1 MYVIDPGLT
10 KGTTYSAHTNIAAL
24 ETMQISRSNVQ
35 QRRGRAGRCRPG
47 KFYKLY
53 SEYEFLHEMRDHEA
67 PEMLRTPVEELCL
80 QARSLRLPGHLPVQ
94 EILQKAIDPPHQLAV
109 GNAVSLL
116 TELGAFKSKDEI
128 MTPLG
133 WQLSQMPLHPC
144 LGKMLLLGSLFT
156 KYLDDDESSG
166 SLMESLIATCSTLSF
181 KSPFTLPFGKERE
194 ADRARKLYGQGLLS
208 DHLLF
213 AKVLKEYNHL
223 SASGGRGEMYKWLDK
238 NFLSKKTLEMTD
250 KIKQDLQRNLRDL
263 DMDSGD
269 RRRQIGSKAPVS
281 RPLISAILASS
292 LSISFTSP
300 TSKKVNSLHG
310 GVACSVHPSSLLS
323 MIESAGNDRMLWK
336 SYKHL
341 LQDQNNDEVV
351 EEFVLDQPDKIFIL
365 CWFERLKTSDVY
377 LRDCSLLSDPLPLLL
392 LLPGVHQR
400 GINSK
405 GILKSEEKNISP
417 YTDEPTI
424 FVVQGGVASQGGD
437 GETNDSLLLKA
448 KDETTAHLLFD
459 LRTKLST
466 FFDAILSSQSK
477 GNNNPTAEK
486 ITQAVFHGLKS
497 LIEESHTLYMT
508 DVRKDISD
516 ADILEVR
523 HLHNSADCEV
533 LNPNKEEDD
542 DIDIETHTW
551 ERADR
556 ESWRQGRGRKQG
568 RGGSYRSRQGSSRD
582 NNNRW

>member
-1 MYVIDPGLT
+1 
-10 KGTTYSAHTNIAAL
+10 
-24 ETMQISRSNVQ
+24 
-35 QRRGRAGRCRPG
+35 
-47 KFYKLY
+47 
-53 SEYEFLHEMRDHEA
+53 MRDHEA

-80 QARSLRLPGHLPVQ
+80 QARSLRLPGHLPVE

-109 GNAVSLL
+109 ENAVSLL
-116 TELGAFKSKDEI
+116 TELGAFESKDEI

-133 WQLSQMPLHPC
+133 WSLSQMPLHPC

-156 KYLDDDESSG
+156 KYLDDDESNE

-181 KSPFTLPFGKERE
+181 KSPFTLPFGKEKE
-194 ADRARKLYGQGLLS
+194 ADRARKLYGQGLFS

-223 SASGGRGEMYKWLDK
+223 SSSGGRGEMYSWLDK
-238 NFLSKKTLEMTD
+238 NFLSKKTLEMTE

-269 RRRQIGSKAPVS
+269 RRRQIDSKAPVS

-341 LQDQNNDEVV
+341 LQDRNNDEVV

-377 LRDCSLLSDPLPLLL
+377 LRDCTLLSDPMPLLL

-405 GILKSEEKNISP
+405 GSQKSEEKNVNSP
-417 YTDEPTI
+417 YAEDPTI
-424 FVVQGGVASQGGD
+424 FAVQGGVASQGGD
-437 GETNDSLLLKA
+437 GDSNNPLLLKA
-448 KDETTAHLLFD
+448 KDETTARLLFD

-486 ITQAVFHGLKS
+486 ITQSVFHGLKS
-497 LIEESHTLYMT
+497 LIEESHSLYMT
-508 DVRKDISD
+508 DVRRDISD

-523 HLHNSADCEV
+523 HLHNSADCDV
-533 LNPNKEEDD
+533 LNPNKEEEEDD
-542 DIDIETHTW
+542 VDFEESHTW
-551 ERADR
+551 EHKRGGGKKRQDR

-568 RGGSYRSRQGSSRD
+568 RGGSYNRGRQGGNRD

>member
-1 MYVIDPGLT
+1 
-10 KGTTYSAHTNIAAL
+10 
-24 ETMQISRSNVQ
+24 
-35 QRRGRAGRCRPG
+35 
-47 KFYKLY
+47 
-53 SEYEFLHEMRDHEA
+53 MRDHEA

-80 QARSLRLPGHLPVQ
+80 HARSLRLPGHLPVE

-109 GNAVSLL
+109 ENAVSLL
-116 TELGAFKSKDEI
+116 TELGAFETKDEI
-128 MTPLG
+128 MTSLG

-156 KYLDDDESSG
+156 KYLDDDESNE

-181 KSPFTLPFGKERE
+181 KSPFTLPFGKEKE

-213 AKVLKEYNHL
+213 AKVLKEYNHM
-223 SASGGRGEMYKWLDK
+223 SSSGGRGEMYKWLDK

-263 DMDSGD
+263 DMDCGESNTTG
-269 RRRQIGSKAPVS
+269 RRQIMSKEPVS

-377 LRDCSLLSDPLPLLL
+377 LRDCTLLSDPLPLLL

-400 GINSK
+400 GIKANST
-405 GILKSEEKNISP
+405 LKSEEKNTSP
-417 YTDEPTI
+417 YADDPTI
-424 FVVQGGVASQGGD
+424 FAVQGGVASQGGD
-437 GETNDSLLLKA
+437 SDSNGSLLLKA

-459 LRTKLST
+459 LRTKLSI

-477 GNNNPTAEK
+477 GNNNPAAEK
-486 ITQAVFHGLKS
+486 ITQAVFNGLKS
-497 LIEESHTLYMT
+497 LIEESHSLYMT
-508 DVRKDISD
+508 DVRRDITD
-516 ADILEVR
+516 ADVLEVR
-523 HLHNSADCEV
+523 HLHNSADCEI
-533 LNPNKEEDD
+533 LNPNKDEGDD
-542 DIDIETHTW
+542 DYHLATS
-551 ERADR
+551 DR

-568 RGGSYRSRQGSSRD
+568 RGGSYRGRQGSSRD